1 MAESIE
7 VAGLHHGG
15 MPIPLAS
22 RVGPLVMSSGIL
34 GMDPTSGQ
42 LRQSLDGQVEQA
54 FANLRAIIEAAGGT
68 LADIAKVTCFV
79 NDRTTRDAIN
89 HQWTLSFPRP
99 EQRPARHTLIQ
110 QLPPGV
116 HVQLDFVAFIAENP

>member
-1 MAESIE
+1 MLPIAESWHLSKVLDLSRTSE
-7 VAGLHHGG
+7 LRRTRRSHG
-15 MPIPLAS
+15 
-22 RVGPLVMSSGIL
+22 
-34 GMDPTSGQ
+34 
-42 LRQSLDGQVEQA
+42 EQA
-54 FANLRAIIEAAGGT
+54 FVNLRAIIEAAGGT

-89 HQWTLSFPRP
+89 HQWTLSFPHP
-99 EQRPARHTLIQ
+99 EQRPARHTLVQ

>member
-7 VAGLHHGG
+7 IAGLHHGG

-34 GMDPTSGQ
+34 GMDPTTGE
-42 LRQSLDGQVEQA
+42 LREGLDGQVEQA
-54 FANLRAIIEAAGGT
+54 FTNMRAIIEAAGGT

-79 NDRTTRDAIN
+79 NDRAARDSIN
-89 HQWTLSFPRP
+89 QQWILSFPRS
-99 EQRPARHTLIQ
+99 EQRPARHTLVQ
-110 QLPPGV
+110 QLPPSA
-116 HVQLDFVAFIAENP
+116 HVQLDFVAFVTKYS